1 MVAASQRRA
10 AAESLLTALSAL
22 LLTSCLI
29 VPVRNQALAP
39 SEADPGAWEATLRHE
54 DQLSGRKGRPAMSRP
69 DGLFG
74 DDPVRAEFLPELD
87 RYLVVLQGSSQLMLL
102 DSELQLIDSA
112 DAPRGASSLA
122 LLNDGRSA
130 LVGGTLSDTLRLFSL
145 SGQGLL
151 KEADYQI
158 PGLTSTADLAV
169 DGGELFLT
177 DAFERGILHTPVPA
191 SSAEPAFRAPLV
203 LTAFTPGTNPGN
215 AQLAGSD
222 VAGGRSDSASTAG
235 SRPSGFGVTANPSR
249 SRVRSGDSTWSRRVK
264 GMWSGSQ
271 PPESKIIHWCV
282 MAPVLVS

>member
-29 VPVRNQALAP
+29 VPGRNQALAP

-112 DAPRGASSLA
+112 YAPRGASSLA

-191 SSAEPAFRAPLV
+191 SSAEPAFEPLWFS
-203 LTAFTPGTNPGN
+203 LPSPPGRIRVTRNWLAVTLPAEGRILLVPRDH
-215 AQLAGSD
+215 ARPDLESPPIHLEAGS
-222 VAGGRSDSASTAG
+222 VLGIRLGRG
-235 SRPSGFGVTANPSR
+235 
-249 SRVRSGDSTWSRRVK
+249 
-264 GMWSGSQ
+264 
-271 PPESKIIHWCV
+271 E
-282 MAPVLVS
+282 